1 MTRFLDLIRRFAQR
15 DAGTATIEFVIAVP
29 LVLGLLFSSIDFGA
43 VMLRQVF
50 LDRSVDMAVRN
61 VRLGNV
67 PSNGLSTLRQSICAG
82 TILIANCETSL
93 TVELRPV
100 DTNTWAGLNTPV
112 RCINR
117 SANITPT
124 LTFNPSAGNQDLMLV
139 RVCASA
145 DPFITLTG
153 YILGLNFA
161 SNGDYLIVSIGA
173 FTNEP
178 V

>member
-1 MTRFLDLIRRFAQR
+1 
-15 DAGTATIEFVIAVP
+15 
-29 LVLGLLFSSIDFGA
+29 
-43 VMLRQVF
+43 
-50 LDRSVDMAVRN
+50 
-61 VRLGNV
+61 
-67 PSNGLSTLRQSICAG
+67 
-82 TILIANCETSL
+82 
-93 TVELRPV
+93 
-100 DTNTWAGLNTPV
+100 
-112 RCINR
+112 
-117 SANITPT
+117 
-124 LTFNPSAGNQDLMLV
+124 MLV